1 MTLPAF
7 PAPAGFRVVSVAAS
21 HHEEQRS
28 PVRVAHPDPSLTVI
42 LQPSEPV
49 RGGWYEL
56 GLRFSPEGTID
67 CIAQFV
73 HGNGRVVWMRLPT
86 PMTFIGLLRCLATR
100 CASRTRWLPA
110 TIIWRGGLNV

>member
-1 MTLPAF
+1 M
-7 PAPAGFRVVSVAAS
+7 
-21 HHEEQRS
+21 
-28 PVRVAHPDPSLTVI
+28 RVAHPDPSLTVI

-73 HGNGRVVWMRLPT
+73 HGNGGVVWMRPSN
-86 PMTFIGLLRCLATR
+86 PYDIHWLAPLFGHKMRVAHTVVAGDNYLAR
-100 CASRTRWLPA
+100 RF
-110 TIIWRGGLNV
+110 